1 MNNVTRWNPFREIA
15 EMQRQ
20 LDRVFDDV
28 WNENEGR
35 FVANWMPIDVTETEG
50 RFVANWMPIDVTETE
65 TGYNV
70 IADLPGLNV
79 EDINVNF
86 HDGVLT
92 ISGEVHE
99 TTNEEG
105 NNVLVRE
112 RTFGKF
118 SRRVNLPASVDVD
131 AIEASYNNGVLTLA
145 LPKAESAKP
154 RQIQVRSQN
163 LLADNS

>member
-1 MNNVTRWNPFREIA
+1 MNNATRWNPFREIA

-28 WNENEGR
+28 WSESDGR
-35 FVANWMPIDVTETEG
+35 LAANWMPIDVLETESAY
-50 RFVANWMPIDVTETE
+50 R
-65 TGYNV
+65 V

-92 ISGEVHE
+92 ISGEVHD
-99 TTNEEG
+99 TQHDDG
-105 NNVLVRE
+105 VNVLVRE

-118 SRRVNLPASVDVD
+118 SRRVNLPMPIDVE
-131 AIEASYNNGVLTLA
+131 AIDASYDNGVLTLA

-154 RQIQVRSQN
+154 RQIEVKSQN
-163 LLADNS
+163 LLQDNH

>member
-35 FVANWMPIDVTETEG
+35 FS
-50 RFVANWMPIDVTETE
+50 ANWMPIDVTETE
-65 TGYNV
+65 TNYKV

-79 EDINVNF
+79 EDIHVNF

-99 TTNEEG
+99 TTNNDG
-105 NNVLVRE
+105 KNILVRE

-118 SRRVNLPASVDVD
+118 SRRVNLPMPVDVD
-131 AIEASYNNGVLTLA
+131 AIDASYDNGVLTLV

-154 RQIQVRSQN
+154 RQIQVKSQN
-163 LLADNS
+163 LLSDNS